1 MALTYTWKITG
12 LKKTNVPSANLT
24 DVVVGTRWDVTG
36 TDEDGNSGTFHG
48 ATPFKASEVDPDNFI
63 DWNNLTEEVV
73 LGWIKGIVVGGYA
86 SHVHEVIMK
95 QINEKKNPVLDADYL
110 PWDPTTPVSAN
121 AMAIAAATGAAAAA
135 AAPAQEVSLEDL

>member
-36 TDEDGNSGTFHG
+36 TDEDGNSGVFHG
-48 ATPFKASEVDPDNFI
+48 ATPFKASDVDPENFI
-63 DWNNLTEEVV
+63 DWDNLTEEVV

-86 SHVHEVIMK
+86 QHVHEQIMK
-95 QINEKKNPVLDADYL
+95 QINLVKNPVVDADFL
-110 PWDPTTPVSAN
+110 PWDPSTPVSAN
-121 AMAIAAATGAAAAA
+121 AAAIAAAAGAGAAAPPAA
-135 AAPAQEVSLEDL
+135 EVSLEDL